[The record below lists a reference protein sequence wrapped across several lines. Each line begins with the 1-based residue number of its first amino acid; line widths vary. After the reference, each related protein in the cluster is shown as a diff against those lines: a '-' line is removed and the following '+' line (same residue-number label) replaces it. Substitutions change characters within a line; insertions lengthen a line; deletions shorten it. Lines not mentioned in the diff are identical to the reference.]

1 MRRGGVDLYVGQN
14 SRQRGAGFQTG
25 TCPKAVLVFVFFSF
39 QIHRG
44 MIVLT
49 EVKGGIMLPPDSRQQ
64 TPLMAVFMWVALVR
78 FSLSAL
84 LSLLTGQAVFL
95 TFTVVCSVR
104 IMLCLSPTFIFPEA
118 CVFLPFW
125 FGDQNCPFCFQ
136 EKKNKKHR
144 LISPEGKMKDGL
156 DSWRRTFR
164 KRGNQWRSQNVP
176 ESTGTAKVKGSCR
189 G

>member
-1 MRRGGVDLYVGQN
+1 MFKKGRQRRGKRE
-14 SRQRGAGFQTG
+14 SRGEEGG
-25 TCPKAVLVFVFFSF
+25 GWTCMLAKTADKGEQDFKLAHVPKPFSFFVFFSF

-136 EKKNKKHR
+136 EKKNKK
-144 LISPEGKMKDGL
+144 
-156 DSWRRTFR
+156 T
-164 KRGNQWRSQNVP
+164 
-176 ESTGTAKVKGSCR
+176 
-189 G
+189 